1 MSKLI
6 KTEGIV
12 LKKKSLLDKDYLVTI
27 FTKDQGKIR
36 VLAKGVKKITS
47 RRLSHLQ
54 TGNLIKLLI
63 NQKNDRLYLQET
75 KIISGFSKIK
85 KDKNKVKNLYL
96 FLFIID
102 RLLAENQKDWSVYQ
116 IILNFLIDLSEKKNF
131 SLDNFVEKL
140 LVDLGYLNK
149 VNKRDSLYSFIEE
162 IINEKLPLFII

>member
-63 NQKNDRLYLQET
+63 NQKTIGFIFRKPRLS
-75 KIISGFSKIK
+75 SGFSKIK

-116 IILNFLIDLSEKKNF
+116 IILNFFD
-131 SLDNFVEKL
+131 
-140 LVDLGYLNK
+140 
-149 VNKRDSLYSFIEE
+149 
-162 IINEKLPLFII
+162 

>member
-1 MSKLI
+1 MSKLV
-6 KTEGIV
+6 KTEGVV
-12 LKKKSLLDKDYLVTI
+12 LKKKSLLNKDYLVTI

-54 TGNLIKLLI
+54 TGNLIESLL
-63 NQKNDRLYLQET
+63 NQKNERLYLQET

-116 IILNFLIDLSEKKNF
+116 LLLNFLIDLSEKKNF
-131 SLDNFVEKL
+131 SLDNFIEKL

-149 VNKRDSLYSFIEE
+149 VNKQNNLYSFIEE